1 MRFRREWSIRRRTSR
16 DKSITCREV
25 VRPETS
31 SVRPKD
37 DLLRRDDDQL
47 TYGDGPVVYEPPL
60 KRSSADALCVHSWP
74 TARGEQ
80 SGNKQPQQGTED
92 IGVMHSAPHLN
103 RSGVSTPRL
112 KWL

>member
-31 SVRPKD
+31 SVRQKD
-37 DLLRRDDDQL
+37 DLVRCDDDLL
-47 TYGDGPVVYEPPL
+47 TYGVGPVVYEPPL

-80 SGNKQPQQGTED
+80 SGNKQPQQRTED
-92 IGVMHSAPHLN
+92 RGVMHSAPHLN
-103 RSGVSTPRL
+103 RSGVSRPRL